1 MTFKFI
7 CVILSIEIKERNELY
22 STKVQKAGNKMATKK
37 IDMERIQEAL
47 NDRYSFIQQDERPAD
62 KVYYEGML
70 NLLN

>member
-1 MTFKFI
+1 
-7 CVILSIEIKERNELY
+7 
-22 STKVQKAGNKMATKK
+22 MATKK

-70 NLLN
+70 KSIELMGLTWERKENGKHHIY

>member
-1 MTFKFI
+1 MKM
-7 CVILSIEIKERNELY
+7 R
-22 STKVQKAGNKMATKK
+22 KAGNKMATKK

-70 NLLN
+70 KSIELMGLTWERKENGKHHIY